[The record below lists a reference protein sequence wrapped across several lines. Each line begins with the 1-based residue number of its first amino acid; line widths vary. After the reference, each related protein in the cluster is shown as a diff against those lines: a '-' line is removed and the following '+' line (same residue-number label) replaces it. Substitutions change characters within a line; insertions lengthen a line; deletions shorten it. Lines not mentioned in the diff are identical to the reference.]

1 MDYQEDGRPVT
12 QNNHLVWAKLDRT
25 QVSGIRSLTGEFQ
38 TGSGR
43 KLAKDA
49 AWETGTDLTD
59 LTVLGTGPRGRGRGT
74 GLRDGA
80 GGGGE
85 PEIQPIRSQ
94 PHSATPDLLD
104 APTCCPPAVVLWAGL
119 GQLAVPV
126 WFGPAPSRGS
136 LSFSDPHGHPP

>member
-80 GGGGE
+80 GGGGGS
-85 PEIQPIRSQ
+85 PRSSQ
-94 PHSATPDLLD
+94 
-104 APTCCPPAVVLWAGL
+104 
-119 GQLAVPV
+119 
-126 WFGPAPSRGS
+126 
-136 LSFSDPHGHPP
+136 SDPSLTQQHRIFWMPRLVARLLWFSGRV

>member
-59 LTVLGTGPRGRGRGT
+59 LTVLGTGPR
-74 GLRDGA
+74 DGA

-85 PEIQPIRSQ
+85 SPRSSQ
-94 PHSATPDLLD
+94 
-104 APTCCPPAVVLWAGL
+104 
-119 GQLAVPV
+119 
-126 WFGPAPSRGS
+126 
-136 LSFSDPHGHPP
+136 SDPSLTQQHRIFWMPRLVARLLWFSGRV

>member
-59 LTVLGTGPRGRGRGT
+59 LTVLGTGPRDQIPASLSNT
-74 GLRDGA
+74 GSSGC
-80 GGGGE
+80 
-85 PEIQPIRSQ
+85 
-94 PHSATPDLLD
+94 PDLLP
-104 APTCCPPAVVLWAGL
+104 ACC
-119 GQLAVPV
+119 
-126 WFGPAPSRGS
+126 GS
-136 LSFSDPHGHPP
+136 LGGSRATRGPGVVWPGPFERFP

>member
-80 GGGGE
+80 GGGRARDPANQIPASLSNTG
-85 PEIQPIRSQ
+85 S
-94 PHSATPDLLD
+94 SGCPDLLP
-104 APTCCPPAVVLWAGL
+104 ACC
-119 GQLAVPV
+119 
-126 WFGPAPSRGS
+126 GS
-136 LSFSDPHGHPP
+136 LGGSRATRGPGVVWPGPFERFP